1 MMRGFEGQ
9 GGVPGSPGRSRDG
22 PRELGDAV
30 AGEFCLSLFSW
41 CFLAF
46 FGWMI
51 MFLNSD
57 HVFILFHLQAEVLDS
72 LSDADDLASTFAKL
86 NRVVND
92 PRTAGVIGDRG
103 SSSRESE

>member
-9 GGVPGSPGRSRDG
+9 GGVPGSPGRPRDG

-30 AGEFCLSLFSW
+30 AGEFFLSILFS

-51 MFLNSD
+51 M
-57 HVFILFHLQAEVLDS
+57 
-72 LSDADDLASTFAKL
+72 LS
-86 NRVVND
+86 
-92 PRTAGVIGDRG
+92 GC
-103 SSSRESE
+103 SRSRA